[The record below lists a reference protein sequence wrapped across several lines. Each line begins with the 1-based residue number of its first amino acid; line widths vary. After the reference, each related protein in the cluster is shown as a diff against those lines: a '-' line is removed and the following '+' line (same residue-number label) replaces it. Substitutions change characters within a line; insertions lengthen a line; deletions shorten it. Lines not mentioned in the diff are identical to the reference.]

1 MGIIYTENSK
11 RLELSII
18 GYEFE
23 YTPDEITDT
32 AKMWDSN
39 WLTVRIDYTENGQ
52 SKTFTDNCL
61 QTFELLSL
69 TESFESVLNGAQTE
83 FVEEFTEENLYF
95 SAEAENGAY
104 KVSVR
109 YSDYGEKASILQ
121 TMTRDELRET
131 INKLKELS
139 ACFPVKKMCK

>member
-1 MGIIYTENSK
+1 MGIIFTENSK
-11 RLELSII
+11 RLEMSII

-23 YTPDEITDT
+23 YTPDEITDA
-32 AKMWDSN
+32 AKMWDAN
-39 WLTVRIDYTENGQ
+39 WLTVRIDYMENGQ

-61 QTFELLSL
+61 QTLELQSL
-69 TESFESVLNGAQTE
+69 TESLERVLNNSQTE

-121 TMTRDELRET
+121 TMTPEELRET